1 MRAPLPHSAGR
12 TRRPPR
18 RALRPALLLGA
29 LLGAAALLASP
40 LAAASARTNKEG
52 ARESAPVLLSRTG
65 GAAWSDVAELTAA
78 AEKGNPKA
86 QAQLGEMLLRG
97 DPAYQVA
104 ADRPKALALLERA
117 ARQGESSAAFRLG
130 MLFDDGEG
138 VPQDRPRALAYFRAA
153 AAGGAVEAM
162 HNIGAAYASARGV
175 KRDYTEALAWL
186 LLAKKRGSESSAEA
200 AVRDRIG
207 KLRHPEWIPAAE
219 KRAAEIERE
228 LGARKPQEFLPA
240 PAASGA
246 AGPAAR

>member
-1 MRAPLPHSAGR
+1 MIF
-12 TRRPPR
+12 
-18 RALRPALLLGA
+18 
-29 LLGAAALLASP
+29 P
-40 LAAASARTNKEG
+40 LAAASARK
-52 ARESAPVLLSRTG
+52 AKDDPHSAAPVLLSRTG
-65 GAAWSDVAELTAA
+65 GAAWSNVAELTAA
-78 AEKGNPKA
+78 ADKGNAKA

-104 ADRPKALALLERA
+104 ADRPKALALLESA

-130 MLFDDGEG
+130 MLFDDGDG
-138 VPQDRPRALAYFRAA
+138 VPQDRARALAYFRAA

-200 AVRDRIG
+200 AVRARIE

-219 KRAAEIERE
+219 KRVPEIERE
-228 LGARKPQEFLPA
+228 LASRKPQEFLPLAA
-240 PAASGA
+240 PS
-246 AGPAAR
+246 PVTAAR